1 MTGWQD
7 IRKSIRNCRICQ
19 GAQGVVFAPFND
31 EHWPVLPEPRQNAIL
46 FISEAPPL
54 DGGFWTI
61 QPLSAKQDD
70 LREKLFRL
78 LKLSSSGED
87 RGLTAFCSA
96 GYYLLQSFPRPL
108 KSSIGNIGIQT
119 LKRLLDHQVK
129 THLRDQIKFLQPS
142 AILAL
147 GVPAST
153 AVSMLWPDSK
163 FAREFKG
170 GGYKLKPVRDRIFEE
185 LNLPI
190 LAATYLPSGNGWRW
204 EKFWKPDIPYFVR
217 RARSQA

>member
-7 IRKSIRNCRICQ
+7 IQNSIRTCRMCQ
-19 GAQGVVFAPFND
+19 SVEGVVFASFND
-31 EHWPVLPEPRQNAIL
+31 GNWPTLPEPRRKTIL

-61 QPLSAKQDD
+61 QPPYAKQDD
-70 LREKLFRL
+70 LREKLLRL
-78 LKLSSSGED
+78 LKLLPSGSD
-87 RGLTAFCSA
+87 RGLTAFCRA

-108 KSSIGNIGIQT
+108 KNNRRNVIKT
-119 LKRLLDHQVK
+119 WLPHQVK
-129 THLRDQIKFLQPS
+129 THLRDQITFFQPS

-190 LAATYLPSGNGWRW
+190 LAATYLPSGNGRFWRKMW
-204 EKFWKPDIPYFVR
+204 ERDIPLFIEKVR
-217 RARSQA
+217 PRA